1 MIKKNWFFLTLF
13 LFLGGTIDSAYLVYH
28 HYLVNILHPEVASF
42 CSVNAVLDCDE
53 VALSSFAMLG
63 QFPVATL
70 GVFGY
75 SVLLMLLLFAKVFDP
90 KRLNIYLSFSYLIT
104 ILMFLFSLF
113 EAGASVLMLGKVC
126 IMCSILYLCVVG
138 LLISHKMALP
148 VPFKE
153 ILGNIGNF
161 IKESVIFTDRR
172 FVMLGL
178 LSLFIG
184 YFVAVGIDYNFRTE
198 FINQK
203 ITELQQKEKL
213 SQSGSDFLEQNKNQE
228 NVIVLS
234 SGLQYKII
242 KQGSGSQPVAYDY
255 VYVHYIGRLTD
266 GTEVSNSY
274 QDQQATLIN
283 LNSVIKGWKEG
294 ILLMKEGGKWRFFIP
309 PELAYGTRRVG
320 KLIPKNATL
329 IFDIELIGI
338 DRF

>member
-13 LFLGGTIDSAYLVYH
+13 LFLCGTIDSAYLVYH
-28 HYLVNILHPEVASF
+28 HYLVNILHPEAASF

-75 SVLLMLLLFAKVFDP
+75 SVILILLLLATVFDP
-90 KRLNIYLSFSYLIT
+90 NRLKIYLSFSYLIT

-113 EAGASVLMLGKVC
+113 EAGASVLLLGKVC
-126 IMCSILYLCVVG
+126 IMCSILYLCIIG
-138 LLISHKMALP
+138 LLISHKMALS
-148 VPFKE
+148 VPFKV
-153 ILGNIGNF
+153 ILSNVGNF
-161 IKESVIFTDRR
+161 IKEAVIFTDRR
-172 FVMLGL
+172 FVMFSL

-184 YFVAVGIDYNFRTE
+184 YFVAVGVDYNFRVE

-203 ITELQQKEKL
+203 ITELRQKEKL
-213 SQSGSDFLEQNKNQE
+213 DQSGFGFLKQNKKQDK
-228 NVIVLS
+228 VVVLP

-242 KQGSGSQPVAYDY
+242 KQGSGDQPVADDY
-255 VYVHYIGRLTD
+255 VYVHYIGQLTD

-274 QDQQATLIN
+274 QDQQGTLID
-283 LNSVIKGWKEG
+283 LNTVIKGWKEG

-309 PELAYGTRRVG
+309 PELAYGARSVG

-329 IFDIELIGI
+329 VFDIELISI
-338 DRF
+338 DHL